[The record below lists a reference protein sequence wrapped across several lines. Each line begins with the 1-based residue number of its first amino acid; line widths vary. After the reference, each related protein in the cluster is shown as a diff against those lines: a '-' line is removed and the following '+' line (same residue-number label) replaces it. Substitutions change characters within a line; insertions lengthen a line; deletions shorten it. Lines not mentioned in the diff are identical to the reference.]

1 MTCRPLTVRSRIRAL
16 GRHRA
21 FWRRATVAL
30 AVTAASAVAA
40 AASSAEPGEISARRA
55 EVEQVLAQIQELDA
69 SLSHAVED
77 YNAANERL
85 NEIEDEQELN
95 QRTLRIAQRNLV
107 LQQRAVARRLVAIY
121 SSDADLS
128 DLGVIFGAT
137 SLSDFVSRLD
147 TINTAG
153 RQDIRVA
160 REVKRFKKTIEAQK
174 RRLKIAHER
183 LAELVTARAAAR
195 AEIENRL
202 ADRRALVASIKSEIE
217 RLEAE
222 ERARQERLE
231 REARE
236 RLARQRAAE
245 REAQARQRAAEQV
258 AVGAGD
264 DHVHV
269 HSAEDGISNGST
281 DFGVVTFT
289 PEAPLAPPSGRGG
302 DVVAIAMQYLG
313 VPYVWGGASPSGF
326 DCSGLIT
333 YVYAQIGISLPHYT
347 VSQYQLGISVSR
359 DQLQPGDIVFFNG
372 LGHNGMYIGGGQFI
386 HAPHTGDVVKIS
398 NLSDSWYAATW
409 VGARR
414 IL

>member
-1 MTCRPLTVRSRIRAL
+1 
-16 GRHRA
+16 
-21 FWRRATVAL
+21 
-30 AVTAASAVAA
+30 VTAASAIGAV
-40 AASSAEPGEISARRA
+40 ASSAEPGEISARRA
-55 EVEQVLAQIQELDA
+55 EVEQVLAQIQELDG

-77 YNAANERL
+77 YNAANVRL
-85 NEIEDEQELN
+85 DEIEEEQELN
-95 QRTLRIAQRNLV
+95 QRTLRIARRNLV
-107 LQQRAVARRLVAIY
+107 LQQRAVARRLVALY

-128 DLGVIFGAT
+128 DLGVILGAT
-137 SLSDFVSRLD
+137 SLSDFISRLD

-153 RQDIRVA
+153 RQDLRIA
-160 REVKRFKKTIEAQK
+160 REVKHFKKTIEAQK

-183 LAELVTARAAAR
+183 QADLVAARAAAR
-195 AEIENRL
+195 AEIEERL
-202 ADRRALVASIKSEIE
+202 AERRALVASIKSEIE

-222 ERARQERLE
+222 EKARQERLE

-245 REAQARQRAAEQV
+245 RAARQQAAEQV

-269 HSAEDGISNGST
+269 HSAADGISNGST
-281 DFGVVTFT
+281 DFGIVTFT
-289 PEAPLAPPSGRGG
+289 PNATMAPPSGRGG
-302 DVVAIAMQYLG
+302 DVVAIAMRYLG

-333 YVYAQIGISLPHYT
+333 YAYAQIGISLPHYT

-398 NLSDSWYAATW
+398 SLSDSWYAATW